1 MALYFSAAIRDLE
14 RRPNDGLICSLS
26 KAEIDGVRLTEDEV
40 IANAIVIMTAG
51 QETTTNM
58 IGNSLH
64 ALLGH
69 PEEMCRLREDP
80 TLIPSALEEL
90 LRFDSPSQYSVRV
103 AAEDMTLGGKLIR
116 KGQAVVVFTGAGNR
130 DPARF
135 PEPDHLDVGRKD
147 NRHLAFG
154 WAAHFCF
161 GAPLAR
167 MEGQTALAALLRRLP
182 ELTLADGPLAWR
194 ENIGLRGLKALPVRF
209 EAHPVFCCESNLARV

>member
-1 MALYFSAAIRDLE
+1 
-14 RRPNDGLICSLS
+14 
-26 KAEIDGVRLTEDEV
+26 
-40 IANAIVIMTAG
+40 
-51 QETTTNM
+51 M
-58 IGNSLH
+58 IGNSLY

-69 PEEMCRLREDP
+69 PEEMRQLREDP
-80 TLIPSALEEL
+80 ELIPSALEEL

-103 AAEDMTLGGKLIR
+103 AAEDVMLGGKLIR

-130 DPARF
+130 DPERF
-135 PEPDHLDVGRKD
+135 PEPDRLDIGRKD

-182 ELTLADGPLAWR
+182 ELTFGEGPLAWR
-194 ENIGLRGLKALPVRF
+194 ENIGLRGLKGVPVCF
-209 EAHPVFCCESNLARV
+209 EAHPVFCGESNLARI